1 MPLQTG
7 QVLEQRYRIEALL
20 GQGGMGAVY
29 RAVDLKFNTPVAL
42 KENMMVTPDAQRQ
55 FTREAGLLHQLR
67 HANLPRVT
75 DHFAVA
81 GQGQYLVM
89 DYIEGEDLKALLRRQ
104 GPLPE
109 HQALNWICQVLD
121 ALDYLHSRQVI
132 HRDVKPANVKITPRG
147 EVFLVDFG
155 LAKVYDPGQETTIG
169 ARGATP
175 GYAPPEQYGQG
186 RTDAR
191 TDVYSAGATLYSL
204 LTGLVPPDALEL
216 VLRRGEV
223 PSVRENAPAVSVHVD
238 AAVKRSMQTVPEDR
252 FQTARAFR
260 DALYEPPTRVLPPLG
275 EQPARD
281 EPTLVAEK
289 PRPAPA
295 PAPPADTNQRI
306 ADLLARARN
315 ALDQKDWSGAQ
326 AGCEAALALDSQ
338 HAGARQLLRAV
349 RTAQQLDSDYARAV
363 VAVRARDWVAASR
376 ALDKV
381 TVLDE
386 GYRDVQALLKQVEA
400 ARRPEGRMPAS
411 APAQPAPEPAGPQP
425 PSLAE
430 RVVGALSGL
439 RERFPRER
447 LPAPTARTLVISIG
461 VVAALLI
468 IVPTILLLLGNGGGD
483 EAAGGPAGAVGPADT
498 VTPADDTPGETAMVV
513 GEGILFTS
521 TRDGKREVYRLRAGQ
536 VERLTETPGRSESWG
551 PSWSDTGV
559 LFCSNRDG
567 KREVYR
573 LIDGQPERV
582 THTTSGESWGPVWT
596 DTGILFTSTR
606 DGKREIYRLSGGQTE
621 RVTHTA
627 GDGESWGPVQTDTGM
642 LFTSNRDGKREI
654 YRLSGGQTE
663 QITHTGGGESW
674 GPVQTDTGILFVST
688 RDGKGDIY
696 RLSGGRSERVTH
708 TAGGDSWA
716 PVWTETGI
724 LFTSTRDGK
733 REIYRL
739 SGGRTERVT
748 QTPGEGE
755 SWTSDPEE

>member
-7 QVLEQRYRIEALL
+7 QVLERRYRIEALL

-75 DHFAVA
+75 DHFAIA
-81 GQGQYLVM
+81 GRGQYLVM
-89 DYIEGEDLKALLRRQ
+89 DYVEGEDLKALLRRQ

-109 HQALNWICQVLD
+109 HQALHWICQVLD

-223 PSVRENAPAVSVHVD
+223 PSVRESAPGVSAHVD
-238 AAVKRSMQTVPEDR
+238 AAVSRSMQTVPEDR

-260 DALYEPPTRVLPPLG
+260 EALYEPPTRVLAPRG
-275 EQPARD
+275 EQPARE

-315 ALDQKDWSGAQ
+315 ALDQRDWDGAR

-338 HAGARQLLRAV
+338 HAGARQLLREL
-349 RTAQQLDSDYARAV
+349 RTARQLDSDYARAV
-363 VAVRARDWVAASR
+363 AAVGARDWEAASS

-381 TVLDE
+381 TLLDA
-386 GYRDVQALLKQVEA
+386 GYREVQALLKQVEA
-400 ARRPEGRMPAS
+400 ARRPERQMPAS
-411 APAQPAPEPAGPQP
+411 APAQPAPVPPGPRSP
-425 PSLAE
+425 GFAE
-430 RVVGALSGL
+430 RMGSALSGL

-447 LPAPTARTLVISIG
+447 IPAPTARTLVISIL
-461 VVAALLI
+461 VVVALLI
-468 IVPTILLLLGNGGGD
+468 IVPTLVLLLGNGGGD
-483 EAAGGPAGAVGPADT
+483 EAAGGPAGMVGPADEPIGG
-498 VTPADDTPGETAMVV
+498 PALVV

-521 TRDGKREVYRLRAGQ
+521 TRDGGREVYRLRAGE

-559 LFCSNRDG
+559 LFSSNRDG
-567 KREVYR
+567 KREIYR
-573 LIDGQPERV
+573 LIGDQTERV
-582 THTTSGESWGPVWT
+582 THTASGESWGPVWT

-606 DGKREIYRLSGGQTE
+606 DGKREIYRLSGGRTE

-642 LFTSNRDGKREI
+642 LFSSNRDGKREI

-663 QITHTGGGESW
+663 QITHTGGRGESW

-688 RDGKGDIY
+688 RDGNGEIY
-696 RLSGGRSERVTH
+696 RLSGGQSERVTH
-708 TAGGDSWA
+708 TTGGDSWA

-748 QTPGEGE
+748 QTRGEGE
-755 SWTSDPEE
+755 SWTWDPEE